1 MRAASPRVWLG
12 AALFSLWT
20 LIAFAPAHARPS
32 ESGLFAEAG
41 LGATGFVGH
50 VAAHAR
56 VGPAASVRLGY
67 DLFPWLSLGIAASA
81 ATHEATVP
89 PPPARQHFQVYG
101 AAAELRLAPRA
112 GRFAPFAHGG
122 AGAALMSTNIL
133 QRVGILEP
141 EQRESL
147 LFTTGGGLEYQLQD
161 RHYAFGVGADWTY
174 YPQYEGA
181 QTVSGRAYIRYTY

>member
-1 MRAASPRVWLG
+1 MSATHIRGALA
-12 AALFSLWT
+12 AALALAALT
-20 LIAFAPAHARPS
+20 AAAPAHARPS
-32 ESGLFAEAG
+32 ESGLYAEAG
-41 LGATGFVGH
+41 LGAAGFVGH
-50 VAAHAR
+50 AAAHAR
-56 VGPAASVRLGY
+56 VGPAASLRLGY
-67 DLFPWLSLGIAASA
+67 DLFPWLSLGLALSA

-89 PPPARQHFQVYG
+89 PPPERQHFQTYG
-101 AAAELRLAPRA
+101 AAAELRIAPSS
-112 GRFAPFAHGG
+112 GRFLPFLGGG
-122 AGAALMSTNIL
+122 AGGALMSTNIL

-147 LFTTGGGLEYQLQD
+147 LVTAGGGLEYQLQD